1 MKDIYFYEVFA
12 EEKKVLEENLPK
24 NISAGFSDKIISS
37 EESIEPPAKIISIR
51 TNSRIPASWNNKIS
65 AVLSRT
71 TGTDHLAGYKIP
83 CGYLPHYCSL
93 SVAEQAIM
101 FIFALARKLNL
112 QISNFEKFNRSGIT
126 GREVKNMKL
135 LIFGVGNI
143 GYEIFKLAKNL
154 GMEVSGIDIK
164 ERFSDVRYS
173 TIENSLGDADVI
185 ICSMDLN
192 KSNYNYFNYD
202 FLKRA
207 KKGSLFIN
215 ISRGEISPLED
226 LLKLVNE
233 NHLNGVALDTFP
245 EEKNLMVAL
254 QNNHSTK
261 EVKIINALKK
271 NPNVILTPHNA
282 FNTEEAT
289 ERKAKQTVEQL
300 DSFLKNGK
308 FIWDTNRK
316 N

>member
-1 MKDIYFYEVFA
+1 MKDIYFYEIFD
-12 EEKKVLEENLPK
+12 EERKLLEENLPK
-24 NISAGFSDKIISS
+24 NISAGFSDKILQP
-37 EESIEPPAKIISIR
+37 EELSEPPAKIISIR
-51 TNSRIPASWNNKIS
+51 TNSRIPVSWNDKIS

-71 TGTDHLAGYKIP
+71 TGTDHLTDYKIP

-101 FIFALARKLNL
+101 FVFALARKLNL

-143 GYEIFKLAKNL
+143 GYEIFKIAKNL
-154 GMEVSGIDIK
+154 GMQVSGIDVEEK
-164 ERFSDVRYS
+164 FSDVKYS

-192 KSNYNYFNYD
+192 KSTYNYFNYE
-202 FLKRA
+202 FLRCA
-207 KKGSLFIN
+207 KKGCLFIN

-233 NHLNGVALDTFP
+233 IILVELHLTHFP
-245 EEKNLMVAL
+245 
-254 QNNHSTK
+254 T
-261 EVKIINALKK
+261 
-271 NPNVILTPHNA
+271 
-282 FNTEEAT
+282 
-289 ERKAKQTVEQL
+289 RKT
-300 DSFLKNGK
+300 
-308 FIWDTNRK
+308 
-316 N
+316 